1 MNINDYWLIFTNF
14 VKENYDLEDEL
25 IELKYNHT
33 KRVANLMILIA
44 SKMNLSTREIIL
56 AYLIGLFH
64 DLGRFEQVNREHKFT
79 NLHFDH
85 GAYSN
90 KILFNDNLI
99 NKFEVSSNLY
109 LLIRKA
115 VYFHNKKDIPSN
127 LDEYEDLFVK
137 MIRDADKIDIIRV
150 MSNSYQEFS
159 VPPKNEL
166 MDKYLSG
173 DTLDLKLINNKSE
186 KALLHLSFM
195 KDLSFAESFE
205 VLKETGNIESYLSN
219 INVKEEYK
227 ELFDFL
233 VSQIKEKEKK
243 YVKYKI

>member
-127 LDEYEDLFVK
+127 LDEYEALFVK

-150 MSNSYQEFS
+150 MSNYYQEFS

-166 MDKYLSG
+166 IDKYLSG
-173 DTLDLKLINNKSE
+173 DTIDLKLINNKSE
-186 KALLHLSFM
+186 KVLLHLSFM

-205 VLKETGNIESYLSN
+205 VLKETGNIESYLNN

>member
-127 LDEYEDLFVK
+127 LDEYEALFVK

-159 VPPKNEL
+159 VSPKNEL

>member
-1 MNINDYWLIFTNF
+1 MNIHDYWLIFTNY
-14 VKENYDLEDEL
+14 VKENYDLEDGL
-25 IELKYNHT
+25 IELKYHHT
-33 KRVANLMILIA
+33 NRVANLMVLIA
-44 SKMNLSTREIIL
+44 SKMNLADKDIML

-99 NKFEVSSNLY
+99 SKFEVPTELH

-127 LDEYEDLFVK
+127 LDEYEALFVK

-166 MDKYLSG
+166 MEKYLND
-173 DTLDLKLINNKSE
+173 DTLDLRLINNKSE

-205 VLKETGNIESYLSN
+205 VLKETGNIESYLNN

-233 VSQIKEKEKK
+233 VSQIEEKEKK

>member
-127 LDEYEDLFVK
+127 LDEYEALFVK
-137 MIRDADKIDIIRV
+137 MIRDADKIDIIRI

>member
-127 LDEYEDLFVK
+127 LDEYEALFVK

-150 MSNSYQEFS
+150 MSNSCQEFS
-159 VPPKNEL
+159 VAPKNEL